1 MTAAELNAA
10 FAAAG
15 AAAWGGV
22 SYATLSA
29 HMDDISRGKA
39 EESVSLPT
47 FVLVAAFPYFTG
59 ETAGNLSVYARG
71 QDYHTVLRRRLDTIC
86 NLLQQEY
93 PACSFLSAADSS
105 PLPEREAAWLS
116 GLGLRGKNRLFILP
130 PYGSY
135 VFLGT
140 ILTNA
145 PLDIPSAERAPECMN
160 CGKCLAACPTGALGG
175 CGVCL
180 SDLTQKKG
188 DLTAVETALLKAHPY
203 LWGCDICQNVCPYNQ
218 SPRVAPL
225 PEFEEEYL
233 DSLTAD
239 MLEGLTNRTFTEKF
253 GHRAFAWRGAAV
265 LRRNLNFKINQD

>member
-1 MTAAELNAA
+1 MTAGELNAA
-10 FAAAG
+10 FRAAG
-15 AAAWGGV
+15 AIAWGGV
-22 SYATLSA
+22 PYATLSA
-29 HMDDISRGKA
+29 HMDDISREKA
-39 EESVSLPT
+39 EALVKKPT
-47 FVLVAAFPYFTG
+47 AVLVAVFPYFTG

-71 QDYHTVLRRRLDTIC
+71 QDYHAVLRRKLDTVCDFLRSNYIG
-86 NLLQQEY
+86 Y
-93 PACSFLSAADSS
+93 SFLAAADSS

-145 PLDIPSAERAPECMN
+145 TLDIPSTEPAPECMN

-175 CGVCL
+175 HGVCL

-188 DLTAVETALLKAHPY
+188 DLTGAEIALLKSHPY
-203 LWGCDICQNVCPYNQ
+203 IWGCDLCQNVCPYNQ
-218 SPRVAPL
+218 SPKVAPL
-225 PEFEEEYL
+225 PEFEEAYL
-233 DSLTAD
+233 ADLTAD
-239 MLEGLTNRTFTEKF
+239 MLEGLTNKAFAETF

-265 LRRNLNFKINQD
+265 LRRNLYLKRE